1 MAQGAHPLERAPGG
15 EGGPGGQGGEGGRGR
30 QEVPGAA
37 VMIAAEEDEQLQAAE
52 DVLSYQ
58 RFFPCVFLISTK
70 FSATKDDSTSVE
82 INCT

>member
-1 MAQGAHPLERAPGG
+1 M
-15 EGGPGGQGGEGGRGR
+15 
-30 QEVPGAA
+30 PGAA
-37 VMIAAEEDEQLQAAE
+37 VMAVVAAEEDEQLQAAE